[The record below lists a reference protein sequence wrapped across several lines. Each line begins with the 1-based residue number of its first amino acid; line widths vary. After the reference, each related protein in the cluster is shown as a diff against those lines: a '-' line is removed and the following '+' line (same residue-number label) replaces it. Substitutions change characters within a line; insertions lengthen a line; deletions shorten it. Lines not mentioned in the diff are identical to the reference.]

1 MDNLDAYMPIPV
13 QEIVEMSRIE
23 LEMRLDAAISSLD
36 EVKQLED
43 ILLVGY
49 AEMNVRR
56 LSLVLQAKGYVH

>member
-23 LEMRLDAAISSLD
+23 LEMRLDAAISSL
-36 EVKQLED
+36 EESKQLENV
-43 ILLVGY
+43 LLVGY